1 MVEYNQAQRTVK
13 VKIAY
18 YGPAL
23 GGKTTNLKVLH
34 ERAKP
39 QQRGDLVSVNSEQ
52 DRTILCDLLPLRTG
66 GFRGFDLRLQLLA
79 VPGQTTYAAPR
90 RTVLKGS
97 DGVVF
102 VANSAIDRWQ
112 ENLQSLQE
120 LEGNL
125 RVNDLDPATIPLVFQ
140 YNKRDLPQVLEM
152 AALDRGLNARGMP
165 SIEAVARLGK
175 GVLETF
181 AAIVTLTLEGLSRRY
196 RMMQLAEGQTVAAWT
211 AQALQDIFGCDR
223 LDQSAAT
230 EAPLLEPPIEIELG
244 DLTTAGPSQHLKV
257 RIAMPEE
264 RKPAATANEVRSAES
279 LVESYAE
286 ASAQLGQV
294 VSELREERDQTRGR
308 MSEVRAALALSE
320 QGTTQAGI
328 EERALRVL
336 KVLQR
341 SAGASNAAMVLTVA
355 GAPQIELLPP
365 LATDPLSRTH
375 WGTKRLEELRAQRE
389 PVLESTS
396 DTPELSEVFQASE
409 PCFEAV
415 VVAPLRSAERLV
427 GLALLYFLPHAALPS
442 EDALLHL
449 GLLARVLAGALEATA
464 AREAAAGTHRLR
476 ALSQASATAV
486 ASLMARLPPTALQ
499 RQPARL
505 EDLVG
510 PLEAPGVAVSV
521 RPGTPP
527 LLADAPLL
535 RFAIATLVH
544 RCEAAAL
551 DAGRSPRVTVRAGLE
566 HGALRIRI
574 AGGEGSAAPSAGT
587 AHADAETDAVRT
599 IVKLHEG
606 VFLPSAAKGADIQF
620 TIQFDKR
627 A

>member
-1 MVEYNQAQRTVK
+1 MVEFNQAQRTVK

-34 ERAKP
+34 EQAKP

-102 VANSAIDRWQ
+102 VGNSAVDRWH
-112 ENLQSLQE
+112 ENLQSFQE

-125 RVNDLDPATIPLVFQ
+125 RLIDVDPATIPLVFQ
-140 YNKRDLPQVLEM
+140 YNKRDLPQLLEVS
-152 AALDRGLNARGMP
+152 ALNRGLNARGVP
-165 SIEAVARLGK
+165 AVEAVANLGK

-181 AAIVTLTLEGLSRRY
+181 SAIVTLTIENLSRRY
-196 RMMQLAEGQTVAAWT
+196 RMMRLAEGQTVGAWT
-211 AQALQDIFGCDR
+211 AQALRDIFGRDR
-223 LDQSAAT
+223 LDETPA
-230 EAPLLEPPIEIELG
+230 EEPPIEIELG
-244 DLTTAGPSQHLKV
+244 DLTAAEPSQHLKV

-264 RKPAATANEVRSAES
+264 RKAAGGAGNEVRSAES

-286 ASAQLGQV
+286 ASAELGLV
-294 VSELREERDQTRGR
+294 VSELREERDQARAR
-308 MSEVRAALALSE
+308 MSEVRAALALTE
-320 QGTTQAGI
+320 QRAAGADL
-328 EERALRVL
+328 EERAARVL
-336 KVLQR
+336 KILQR
-341 SAGASNAAMVLTVA
+341 SAGASNAALMLTVS
-355 GAPQIELLPP
+355 GAPQVQLLPP
-365 LATDPLSRTH
+365 LVADPLSRTH
-375 WGTKRLEELRAQRE
+375 WGARRLEELRDQRE
-389 PVLESTS
+389 PLLETAPE
-396 DTPELSEVFQASE
+396 TPELAEVFQASE

-427 GLALLYFLPHAALPS
+427 GLALLYYLPHVALPS
-442 EDALLHL
+442 EETLLHL

-464 AREAAAGTHRLR
+464 AREAAAGTSRLR
-476 ALSQASATAV
+476 ALSRTSATAV
-486 ASLMARLPPTALQ
+486 ASLIARLPPTALR
-499 RQPARL
+499 RQPVRI
-505 EDLVG
+505 DDVVG
-510 PLEAPGVAVSV
+510 PLKAPGVVVAVH
-521 RPGTPP
+521 PGTPP

-551 DAGRSPRVTVRAGLE
+551 EAGRSPRVVVWAGLE
-566 HGALRIRI
+566 HGALRVRI
-574 AGGEGSAAPSAGT
+574 TGGEGSAAAGAVLLDT
-587 AHADAETDAVRT
+587 DPETTAVRR
-599 IVKLHEG
+599 IVALHDG
-606 VFLPSAAKGADIQF
+606 GFLPPEAEGPDVQF
-620 TIQFDKR
+620 TIQFKTP

>member
-1 MVEYNQAQRTVK
+1 MVEFNKAQRTVK

-23 GGKTTNLKVLH
+23 GGKTTNLKILH

-39 QQRGDLVSVNSEQ
+39 QQRGDLVSVNSQQ

-112 ENLQSLQE
+112 ENLQSFQE

-152 AALDRGLNARGMP
+152 SALDRGLNVRGVQ

-175 GVLETF
+175 GVLETLS
-181 AAIVTLTLEGLSRRY
+181 AIVTLTLENLSRRY
-196 RMMQLAEGQTVAAWT
+196 RMMGLAEGQTVEAWT
-211 AQALQDIFGCDR
+211 AQALRDIFGRDR
-223 LDQSAAT
+223 LDETPAQD
-230 EAPLLEPPIEIELG
+230 PPIEIELG
-244 DLTTAGPSQHLKV
+244 NLMTAAPSQHLKV

-264 RKPAATANEVRSAES
+264 RKPAGAGNEVRSAES

-286 ASAQLGQV
+286 ASAELGLV
-294 VSELREERDQTRGR
+294 VSELREERDKARAR
-308 MSEVRAALALSE
+308 MSEVRAALALNE
-320 QGTTQAGI
+320 QSAAGADI
-328 EERALRVL
+328 EGRAARVL
-336 KVLQR
+336 KILQR
-341 SAGASNAAMVLTVA
+341 SAGASNAALVLTVSS
-355 GAPQIELLPP
+355 GPPQIQPLPP
-365 LATDPLSRTH
+365 LVVDPLSRTH
-375 WGTKRLEELRAQRE
+375 WGVKRLEELRAQRE
-389 PVLESTS
+389 PLLESVS
-396 DTPELSEVFQASE
+396 DTPELTEVFQASE

-415 VVAPLRSAERLV
+415 VVAPLRSAERLL
-427 GLALLYFLPHAALPS
+427 GLALLYFLPHAAQPS
-442 EDALLHL
+442 EETLLHL

-464 AREAAAGTHRLR
+464 AREAAAGTSRLR

-486 ASLMARLPPTALQ
+486 ASLITRLPPTALR
-499 RQPARL
+499 RQPVRL
-505 EDLVG
+505 DDVVG
-510 PLEAPGVAVSV
+510 PLKAPGVVVAVH
-521 RPGTPP
+521 PGTPP
-527 LLADAPLL
+527 LLGDAPLL

-551 DAGRSPRVTVRAGLE
+551 EAGRSPRVVVWAGLE
-566 HGALRIRI
+566 HGVLHVKIT
-574 AGGEGSAAPSAGT
+574 GGEGSVAAGT
-587 AHADAETDAVRT
+587 GQVDADAETHAVRT
-599 IVKLHEG
+599 IVALHDG
-606 VFLPSAAKGADIQF
+606 MFLPPEAEGPDIQF
-620 TIQFDKR
+620 TIQFNKR

>member
-1 MVEYNQAQRTVK
+1 MVEFNQAQRTVK

-23 GGKTTNLKVLH
+23 GGKTTNLKILH

-102 VANSAIDRWQ
+102 VGNSAVDRWH
-112 ENLQSLQE
+112 ENLQSFQE
-120 LEGNL
+120 LEANL
-125 RVNDLDPATIPLVFQ
+125 RVNDVDPATIPLVFQ
-140 YNKRDLPQVLEM
+140 YNKRDLPQVLEVS
-152 AALDRGLNARGMP
+152 ALNRGLNARGVP
-165 SIEAVARLGK
+165 AIEAVARLGK

-181 AAIVTLTLEGLSRRY
+181 SAIVTLTLENLSRRY
-196 RMMQLAEGQTVAAWT
+196 RMMRLAEGQTVEAWT
-211 AQALQDIFGCDR
+211 AQALRDIFGRDR
-223 LDQSAAT
+223 LDETPA
-230 EAPLLEPPIEIELG
+230 EDPPIEIELG
-244 DLTTAGPSQHLKV
+244 DLMAAGPSQHLKV

-264 RKPAATANEVRSAES
+264 RKPAGAGNEVRSAES

-286 ASAQLGQV
+286 ASAELGLV
-294 VSELREERDQTRGR
+294 VSELREERDKARAR
-308 MSEVRAALALSE
+308 MSEVRAALALNE
-320 QGTTQAGI
+320 QSAA
-328 EERALRVL
+328 RADLEGRASRVL
-336 KVLQR
+336 KILQR
-341 SAGASNAAMVLTVA
+341 SAGASNAALVLTVS
-355 GAPQIELLPP
+355 GAPQIQLLPP
-365 LATDPLSRTH
+365 LVADPLSRTH
-375 WGTKRLEELRAQRE
+375 WGVKRLEELRAQRE
-389 PVLESTS
+389 PLLESAS
-396 DTPELSEVFQASE
+396 ETPELAEVFQASE

-427 GLALLYFLPHAALPS
+427 GLALLYFLPHVALPS
-442 EDALLHL
+442 EETLLHL

-464 AREAAAGTHRLR
+464 AREAAAGTSRLR

-486 ASLMARLPPTALQ
+486 ASLMARLPPTALR
-499 RQPARL
+499 RQPVRL
-505 EDLVG
+505 DDVVG
-510 PLEAPGVAVSV
+510 SLKAPGVVVAVH
-521 RPGTPP
+521 PGTPP

-551 DAGRSPRVTVRAGLE
+551 EAGRSPRVMVWAGLE
-566 HGALRIRI
+566 QGVLRIRI
-574 AGGEGSAAPSAGT
+574 TGGEGGGAAGT
-587 AHADAETDAVRT
+587 GPVDTDAETSAVRA
-599 IVKLHEG
+599 IVALHEG
-606 VFLPSAAKGADIQF
+606 VFLPPEAEGPDVQF
-620 TIQFDKR
+620 TIQFNKR